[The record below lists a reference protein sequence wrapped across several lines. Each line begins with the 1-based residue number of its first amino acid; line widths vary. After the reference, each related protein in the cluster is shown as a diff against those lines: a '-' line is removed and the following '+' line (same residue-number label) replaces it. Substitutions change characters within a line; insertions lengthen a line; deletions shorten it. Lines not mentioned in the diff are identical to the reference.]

1 MLSVL
6 GELPGLALRPAIY
19 RFGVFVLVA
28 AGLVFFHL
36 HGAQLAFDVLV
47 LLLLLLRLPGLLL
60 LVLLLV
66 LLLILLLLLLLVLLL
81 LLLVVVLASAV
92 IILEFIE

>member
-6 GELPGLALRPAIY
+6 GELPWLALRTAIY
-19 RFGVFVLVA
+19 GFGFLVLVA

-36 HGAQLAFDVLV
+36 YGAQLAFDVLV

-60 LVLLLV
+60 PV
-66 LLLILLLLLLLVLLL
+66 LLLILLLLLVLLLFL
-81 LLLVVVLASAV
+81 LLLVVVSAPAV
-92 IILEFIE
+92 VILEFFE

>member
-66 LLLILLLLLLLVLLL
+66 LLLILLLLLVLLL

-92 IILEFIE
+92 VIFEFIE

>member
-66 LLLILLLLLLLVLLL
+66 LLLILLLLLLVLLL